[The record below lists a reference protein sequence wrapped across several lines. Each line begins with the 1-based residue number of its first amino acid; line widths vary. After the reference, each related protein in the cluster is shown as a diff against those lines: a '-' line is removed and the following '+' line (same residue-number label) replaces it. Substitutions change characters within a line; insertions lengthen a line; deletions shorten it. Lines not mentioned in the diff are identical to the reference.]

1 MHFCTILKFHNFIA
15 LIRNR
20 KEQNDKERE
29 EPKRGSKI
37 KEPRFAEINREE
49 EWVGEKECNECCTTD
64 KSVDS
69 HVYDSGFKPL
79 QIN

>member
-49 EWVGEKECNECCTTD
+49 E
-64 KSVDS
+64 
-69 HVYDSGFKPL
+69 
-79 QIN
+79 